1 MWARLENLAVVTTNS
16 RFSFLDSL
24 LNLFLGWCPFVRV
37 VHVHVCYQQIKLVL
51 GAKPASPEELDV
63 KVEAAT
69 DGVLPDEVA
78 NALQVNL
85 ARLCER

>member
-1 MWARLENLAVVTTNS
+1 M
-16 RFSFLDSL
+16 SL
-24 LNLFLGWCPFVRV
+24 FAL
-37 VHVHVCYQQIKLVL
+37 HVHVCYQQIKLVL
-51 GAKPASPEELDV
+51 CAKPASPEELDV

-85 ARLCER
+85 ACLYVW